1 MGDHHHN
8 ISSDVRD
15 KQPSESEES
24 DSIDRARRHAQ
35 NGHKRRVQS
44 MLQTLF

>member
-24 DSIDRARRHAQ
+24 DGIDRARRHAR
-35 NGHKRRVQS
+35 NGHKRPIQGT
-44 MLQTLF
+44 LQRLL